1 MIDTVILISP
11 KISDEVCNQVVKACQ
26 KKYAIDCES
35 GEILYEF
42 TAASLTNSADNRISL
57 QIKDYDWIKG
67 SNDVTASKVDC
78 DRYLRVECSIHKQ
91 MLGHNIFGGSSDFK
105 MCVKWLILHL
115 NEVLEC
121 KLPDYKYWLVDK
133 IDTTETYDL
142 GSEKAVKSWFRHMNN
157 AEYSRRYEK
166 IQRYGDVGLYIPGS
180 TTTLKFYHKG
190 TEFWIHDRKK
200 AKRILDFVQVNKL
213 QDIANRILR
222 VEVSIKSRK
231 LKYLFGRRP
240 FVAEI
245 EDDLL
250 KKIYDEEVNKIL
262 KGFNGDEK
270 MIRKTEAVEKRLYEV
285 YNERLA
291 GLLLGTWMRLST
303 LGEKYTKSRM
313 KETTFYRQRKQL
325 LDAGIT
331 WLGTDIEIIDCDY
344 PVDFKPVRGN
354 ECWMPYVLPEIQE
367 KIEKVR
373 AA

>member
-42 TAASLTNSADNRISL
+42 TSASLTNSADNRISL
-57 QIKDYDWIKG
+57 QIKDYEWIKG

-121 KLPDYKYWLVDK
+121 KLPDYNYWIVDK
-133 IDTTETYDL
+133 IDTTEIYDL

-190 TEFWIHDRKK
+190 TE
-200 AKRILDFVQVNKL
+200 
-213 QDIANRILR
+213 LR
-222 VEVSIKSRK
+222 
-231 LKYLFGRRP
+231 
-240 FVAEI
+240 
-245 EDDLL
+245 
-250 KKIYDEEVNKIL
+250 
-262 KGFNGDEK
+262 
-270 MIRKTEAVEKRLYEV
+270 
-285 YNERLA
+285 
-291 GLLLGTWMRLST
+291 
-303 LGEKYTKSRM
+303 
-313 KETTFYRQRKQL
+313 
-325 LDAGIT
+325 
-331 WLGTDIEIIDCDY
+331 
-344 PVDFKPVRGN
+344 
-354 ECWMPYVLPEIQE
+354 
-367 KIEKVR
+367 
-373 AA
+373 